1 MSNGTMGNSV
11 DEQIQEVQENA
22 RFECQHLLDSARFS
36 TLRDSHLRGSLAGVS
51 ILVRPDRVQPDTCR
65 IDVICQSAG
74 QLRVGWERIPLELVD
89 TEEDQ
94 VIARGVLDSGGRARF
109 TLPYGSRERS
119 LRFRDPVVVLEV
131 PALAFAFQGQPEGA
145 PHLESSKKSERLSI
159 DYTIVGSI
167 PGQRTLKIV
176 VEALDHSLRG
186 GTVRVEIRSPRGRQ
200 SQDVEL
206 VSNDGL
212 RGEWEIRE
220 ELLGTGEPEDLKIE
234 ARPLG

>member
-1 MSNGTMGNSV
+1 MN
-11 DEQIQEVQENA
+11 EQILEAQESA
-22 RFECQHLLDSARFS
+22 RLECLDLLDSARFS
-36 TLRDSHLRGSLAGVS
+36 TWRDSHLRGSVAGVS
-51 ILVRPDRVQPDTCR
+51 ILVRPDSAKPDTCR

-74 QLRVGWERIPLELVD
+74 QLRVDWERIPLELVD
-89 TEEDQ
+89 TETNQ
-94 VIARGVLDSGGRARF
+94 VIARSVFDSGGRSRF
-109 TLPYGSRERS
+109 TLPYGTRERS
-119 LRFRDPVVVLEV
+119 LRFRDPIVTLDV
-131 PALAFAFQGQPEGA
+131 PALAFAFHGQPEGT
-145 PHLESSKKSERLSI
+145 PHFESSKQSEQLSI
-159 DYTIVGSI
+159 DYAIEGAI

-206 VSNDGL
+206 VSKDGL

-220 ELLGTGEPEDLKIE
+220 ELLGSGAPGDLKIE